1 LLRNVSSAN
10 NMSRTGLNTEGGGA
24 SNAMIGSFGNSNN
37 NSLSSS
43 ANLHSLLQSMNNNG
57 GSTSMSSLLGGN
69 NAASAASLANLLSRT
84 ESSSTGLS
92 ALRNQDGL
100 SNRNTTSVEDFLSL
114 VAAGDI
120 PHQDPAMLNLP
131 LSQLQQQQQQQLQN
145 GGNTSKG
152 GQQGGGANNVQAA
165 ANSVLSNALASRASG
180 GNLGSLNDG
189 SAGNLSKLGSTA
201 ELLQQLVEASNNNN
215 SGDNM
220 KRKLLDV
227 DGSLDSQGVSKR

>member
-1 LLRNVSSAN
+1 MNSS
-10 NMSRTGLNTEGGGA
+10 GG
-24 SNAMIGSFGNSNN
+24 N
-37 NSLSSS
+37 
-43 ANLHSLLQSMNNNG
+43 
-57 GSTSMSSLLGGN
+57 TSMSSLLGGN

-84 ESSSTGLS
+84 DSSSTGLS

-131 LSQLQQQQQQQLQN
+131 LSQLQHQQQQQLQN
-145 GGNTSKG
+145 GGNCSTKG
-152 GQQGGGANNVQAA
+152 GQEGDGGNTVQATG
-165 ANSVLSNALASRASG
+165 NSVLSNALASRVSG
-180 GNLGSLNDG
+180 NNLGSLNGG

-201 ELLQQLVEASNNNN
+201 ELLQQLVEASTNNN
-215 SGDNM
+215 SGDNVSSMANM

-227 DGSLDSQGVSKR
+227 DGSLDSQRMSKR